1 MLPRRLSVNKLPF
14 LLLFASLASA
24 EQNDPFLHMNWAS
37 LAPHATE
44 RVEVNL
50 DGVMLSMAS
59 KFIPDEDADAARVK
73 RILGRLKG
81 VYVHSYEFDRDGQY
95 SSAELDTLRAQL
107 RGPEWKNIVQS
118 KNVSDGED
126 TRIYIKGTENTV
138 EGLVV
143 VSAERR
149 ELTVVSVVGSISP
162 EDIRSL
168 EGKLGIPKHRKN
180 HRSSDEEE

>member
-1 MLPRRLSVNKLPF
+1 MNKLSL

-37 LAPHATE
+37 LAPHAAE

-50 DGVMLSMAS
+50 DGLMLSMAS

-95 SSAELDTLRAQL
+95 SASELDALRAQL
-107 RGPEWKNIVQS
+107 RGSEWKNIVQS
-118 KNVSDGED
+118 RNASDGED
-126 TRIYIKGTENTV
+126 TRIYIKGTDSSV
-138 EGLVV
+138 DGLVV
-143 VSAERR
+143 ISAEPRQ
-149 ELTVVSVVGSISP
+149 LTVVSVVGSITP